1 MPQSIIL
8 ASGSSIRADM
18 LTQAGIA
25 FEVMKPR
32 VDEESV
38 KVGMLAEQA
47 KPRDIADTLAE
58 IKARKISDKMPGVF
72 VLGCDQVLDH
82 RGTLLSKPETPEDA
96 VTQLTALRGDTHSL
110 LSAAVICENG
120 EPIWRHIG
128 QVRVRMRDASDAYI
142 QDYVDRNWDSIR
154 HSVGGY
160 KIEEEG
166 VRLMASI
173 EGDYFSVLGM
183 PLLQL
188 LAFLTVRGVVQA

>member
-1 MPQSIIL
+1 
-8 ASGSSIRADM
+8 M
-18 LTQAGIA
+18 LTQAGVP

-38 KVGMLAEQA
+38 KAGMLAEGA
-47 KPRDIADTLAE
+47 KPRDIADSLAE
-58 IKARKISDKMPGVF
+58 IKARKISDKVPGVF

-82 RGTLLSKPETPEDA
+82 RGTLLSKPETPEEA
-96 VTQLTALRGDTHSL
+96 VTQLSALRGDTHSL
-110 LSAAVICENG
+110 LSASVICEDG
-120 EPIWRHIG
+120 QPIWRHIG
-128 QVRVRMRDASDAYI
+128 QVRVRMRDASDVYVR
-142 QDYVDRNWDSIR
+142 DYVDRNWDSIR

-188 LAFLTVRGVVQA
+188 LAFLTVRGVLKA

>member
-58 IKARKISDKMPGVF
+58 IKARTFAASGLSDRPRSSAGVTQTKIPLAGVIGAP
-72 VLGCDQVLDH
+72 VAHSKSPQLQHHWLKALGLKGHYIPMHVESEDLEQVL
-82 RGTLLSKPETPEDA
+82 RTLPQMGLW
-96 VTQLTALRGDTHSL
+96 G
-110 LSAAVICENG
+110 
-120 EPIWRHIG
+120 
-128 QVRVRMRDASDAYI
+128 
-142 QDYVDRNWDSIR
+142 
-154 HSVGGY
+154 
-160 KIEEEG
+160 
-166 VRLMASI
+166 
-173 EGDYFSVLGM
+173 
-183 PLLQL
+183 
-188 LAFLTVRGVVQA
+188 

>member
-82 RGTLLSKPETPEDA
+82 RGTLLSKPETPEQA
-96 VTQLTALRGDTHSL
+96 VTQLTALRGDMHSL